1 VVQHSVKKTIMQSI
15 QSEDVLET
23 NEELMTQDNG
33 RSPGYLRGLAPQSTP
48 SAPPDT
54 TFLNQP
60 TISEVDSK
68 DVGGYDSLSKVM
80 LVHL

>member
-1 VVQHSVKKTIMQSI
+1 
-15 QSEDVLET
+15 VLET

-33 RSPGYLRGLAPQSTP
+33 QSLGYLRGLPAQSTP
-48 SAPPDT
+48 SAPPET

-60 TISEVDSK
+60 TTSEADSK
-68 DVGGYDSLSKVM
+68 DVGGYDSLTKVM